1 MKKSRMEPKLSLT
14 CLQAKAM
21 AKLIRIQ
28 LRAYRDAES
37 DAPDGPEPEPE
48 LFTGD
53 DLDTIAPLLEAL
65 PFV

>member
-1 MKKSRMEPKLSLT
+1 
-14 CLQAKAM
+14 M